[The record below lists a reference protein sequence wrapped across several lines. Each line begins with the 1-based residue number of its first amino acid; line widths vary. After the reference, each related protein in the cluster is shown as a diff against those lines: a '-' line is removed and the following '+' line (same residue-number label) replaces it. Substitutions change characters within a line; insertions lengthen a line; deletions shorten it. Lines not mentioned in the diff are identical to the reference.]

1 MTTRLQP
8 HQLAAYSAH
17 NKLGLPVEGFVMPP
31 PIPRKKRTY
40 EESDNQIALFQ
51 WWATH
56 CKSFGVAECLLF
68 AIPNGSALGG
78 GKEEWQVRQR
88 VMRGKRLKAEGL
100 RPGTCDIF
108 LAVPRRPTP
117 KTLGETTK
125 HHDGLFIEMKT
136 AKGTVSE
143 EQELFIG
150 YATARGYKCAICRSA
165 EEAIKEITNYL
176 T

>member
-1 MTTRLQP
+1 MTIRLQK
-8 HQLAAYSAH
+8 HQLAALAAH
-17 NKLGLPVEGFVMPP
+17 QRMDLPAEGFVMPP
-31 PIPRKKRTY
+31 PIPKKKRTY

-56 CKSFGVAECLLF
+56 CKSFSVAECLMF

-88 VMRGKRLKAEGL
+88 VMRGKRLKSEGL

-108 LAVPRRPTP
+108 LAVPRRPASTN
-117 KTLGETTK
+117 GTTTT
-125 HHDGLFIEMKT
+125 HYDGLFVEMKT
-136 AKGTVSE
+136 SKGVVSE
-143 EQELFIG
+143 EQESFIG
-150 YATARGYKCAICRSA
+150 YATARGYRCVVCRSA

-176 T
+176 R